1 MQVKPMVMKQQGFT
15 IIELVVVILLLGI
28 LAATALPRFI
38 DVTTS
43 AHTSVFEATSGGV
56 ATGVA
61 LYRAEWT
68 ARGQGASNSALSS
81 YGGLRAAPGYS
92 NGSYTARVAPS
103 TPSAF
108 TTPAN
113 FTGRSTGYPLATTS
127 SINKATAGDFTAM
140 SSEHCAQVFTNVL
153 QVGAPTIVRAVNNSN
168 ALITTATALGG
179 VNPNTQS
186 AVDSAVTTF
195 SGVISTSATRSIGD
209 FTAILVTVEID
220 TGFENNQGDGTPT
233 NGSGLPRN
241 HVDNVP
247 GCVYAYTGEAEN
259 YTRTILY
266 VPWTGRVESFTTLE
280 ALIRAA
286 QYQGPRVS

>member
-38 DVTTS
+38 DVTTE
-43 AHTSVFEATSGGV
+43 AHDSVFEATSGGI

-92 NGSYTARVAPS
+92 EGTYEEEDGTDPS
-103 TPSAF
+103 SF
-108 TTPAN
+108 TSPTN
-113 FTGRSTGYPLATTS
+113 FTGRSTGYPLATTTN
-127 SINKATAGDFTAM
+127 INKATAGQFTAM
-140 SSEHCAQVFTNVL
+140 SSLHCQQVFENVL
-153 QVGAPTIVRAVNNSN
+153 QVGAPTIVRAVDSN
-168 ALITTATALGG
+168 DAVITTATNLAISGEI
-179 VNPNTQS
+179 TQ
-186 AVDSAVTTF
+186 ANVDSAVTTLR
-195 SGVISTSATRSIGD
+195 GVIQTSANNEAGD
-209 FTAILVTVEID
+209 FTALLATVQID
-220 TGFENNQGDGTPT
+220 TGFENNLA
-233 NGSGLPRN
+233 NGNAANASGLPRN
-241 HVDNVP
+241 HVDTVP

-259 YTRTILY
+259 FERAILY
-266 VPWTGRVESFTTLE
+266 VPWTGRVETFTTLE

-286 QYQGPRVS
+286 QYQGPRV